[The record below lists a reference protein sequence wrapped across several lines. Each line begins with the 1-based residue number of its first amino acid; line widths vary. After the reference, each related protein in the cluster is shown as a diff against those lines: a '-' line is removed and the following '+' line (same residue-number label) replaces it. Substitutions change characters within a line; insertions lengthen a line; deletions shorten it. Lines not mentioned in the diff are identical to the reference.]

1 MRPMRHLLASI
12 VILSMSPMYSPLAAA
27 QSLTLTA
34 TEWPPYVAAGVQR
47 NGFAMA
53 LVGRALE
60 RAGYEVTASVE
71 PWPAAFDATVAG
83 ERDVFASLWYTDE
96 RAESLV
102 FSEPYITNEIT
113 FIRLSSSGLRVR
125 DRADLDGLRIG
136 VVDDFA
142 YSRESLDTAGVDV
155 QASGS
160 VGENVVRLRE
170 GELDLVVADRRVA
183 LREINERA
191 LATLF
196 DVLPEPVLTRG
207 LRIAVSRQRD
217 DAAEIVAAF
226 ETEIGKM
233 REDGSFNAILASF
246 RVSD

>member
-1 MRPMRHLLASI
+1 MRPMRYIHAII
-12 VILSMSPMYSPLAAA
+12 VTLSMSPMLLPLAAA
-27 QSLTLTA
+27 ESLTLTA

-60 RAGYEVTASVE
+60 RAGYEVSASVE
-71 PWPAAFDATVAG
+71 SWPAALDATVAG
-83 ERDVFASLWYTDE
+83 ERDVFASLWYSDE
-96 RAESLV
+96 RAELLV
-102 FSEPYITNEIT
+102 FSEPYISNEIT
-113 FIRLSSSGLRVR
+113 FIRLSSSGLHVR

-142 YSRESLDTAGVDV
+142 YSRETFDTAGINV

-160 VGENVVRLRE
+160 VAENVARLRE
-170 GELDLVVADRRVA
+170 GELDLVVADRRAA
-183 LREINERA
+183 LHEINERA

-196 DVLPEPVLTRG
+196 DVLPEPVVTRG

-226 ETEIGKM
+226 EAEIGKM
-233 REDGSFNAILASF
+233 REDGSFNAILATF
-246 RVSD
+246 RVSN